1 MDLPRAPCDAT
12 QVIYFDAENLKQ
24 FLLFI
29 ETSNLKAHIEINDL
43 KIKVLEIDE
52 IKKDIRETSVKLE
65 MVDEKYGVIEDTLKY
80 HQKKL
85 LDLEVA
91 SQRQQEVY
99 NLLLLEV
106 KYRRKQSKRDNF
118 KNKSNR

>member
-1 MDLPRAPCDAT
+1 MS
-12 QVIYFDAENLKQ
+12 QW
-24 FLLFI
+24 LLSTFQGSI